1 MNNNDVSKSDRRKF
15 LKLVSGSAALVPL
28 AALGACSG
36 DKQSPA
42 DTGSESGPQSSP
54 PPKPAKEAPAGS
66 SSLPHLSEDNAQ
78 AKALAYR
85 HDATTVDKAANP
97 RYEPGQLCSN
107 CALYLGKP
115 GSDWGGCSI
124 FPGKAVNAN
133 GWCNVYAPKAS

>member
-1 MNNNDVSKSDRRKF
+1 MNNNDLSMSDRRKF
-15 LKLVSGSAALVPL
+15 LKLVGGSAALAPLLGL
-28 AALGACSG
+28 AACSD
-36 DKQSPA
+36 DKPPA
-42 DTGSESGPQSSP
+42 ADSGSESAPQTSP
-54 PPKPAKEAPAGS
+54 PPAPSRDAPAEASG
-66 SSLPHLSEDNAQ
+66 LPHLSEDNAQ

-115 GSDWGGCSI
+115 GSEWGGCSI

>member
-1 MNNNDVSKSDRRKF
+1 MKNNDVSKSDRRKF
-15 LKLVSGSAALVPL
+15 LKLVSGGAALVPL
-28 AALGACSG
+28 AGLGACSG
-36 DKQSPA
+36 DKQPAA
-42 DTGSESGPQSSP
+42 DTGRDPAPQSSP
-54 PPKPAKEAPAGS
+54 PQAPSSDAPAEASG
-66 SSLPHLSEDNAQ
+66 LPHLSEDNAQ

-97 RYEPGQLCSN
+97 RYAQGQLCSN

-115 GSDWGGCSI
+115 GSEWGGCSI